1 MFQTISNSTQFG
13 PLAKEDLHIYIID
26 ASHLNQSIEIL
37 ENEIE
42 RRKRKDKEVWYIDIS
57 SLQTISN
64 AQLMLNGLPLDIDDD
79 IFLFMFIDGDSAK
92 VWETYR
98 LAQEKD
104 IVIKDFG
111 RWTREMGLELTTLEK
126 WQRRG
131 DLSVRIKITNI
142 LI

>member
-26 ASHLNQSIEIL
+26 SSRLNQSIEIL
-37 ENEIE
+37 ENKIE
-42 RRKRKDKEVWYIDIS
+42 RRTRKEKEVWFIDIS

-64 AQLMLNGLPLDIDDD
+64 AQSMLNGLPLDIDDD
-79 IFLFMFIDGDSAK
+79 IFLFMFINGDSAK
-92 VWETYR
+92 VWEIYR
-98 LAQEKD
+98 LAQDKD

-111 RWTREMGLELTTLEK
+111 RWTMEMGLELTTLEK

-131 DLSVRIKITNI
+131 DLSVRTEN
-142 LI
+142 

>member
-26 ASHLNQSIEIL
+26 ASRLNQSIEIL

-42 RRKRKDKEVWYIDIS
+42 RRTRNDKEFWYIDIS

-64 AQLMLNGLPLDIDDD
+64 AQSMLNGLPLDIDDD

-92 VWETYR
+92 IWETYR
-98 LAQEKD
+98 VAKRKD

-111 RWTREMGLELTTLEK
+111 RWTRDVGLELTTLEK

-131 DLSVRIKITNI
+131 DLSVRIKN
-142 LI
+142 

>member
-1 MFQTISNSTQFG
+1 MFQTTSNSTQFG

-26 ASHLNQSIEIL
+26 SSRLNQSIQIL

-42 RRKRKDKEVWYIDIS
+42 RRTRNDKEVWYIDIS

-64 AQLMLNGLPLDIDDD
+64 AQSMLNGLPLDIDDD

-92 VWETYR
+92 IWETYR

-111 RWTREMGLELTTLEK
+111 RWTRDTGLKLTILKK

-131 DLSVRIKITNI
+131 DLSVTIKN
-142 LI
+142 

>member
-26 ASHLNQSIEIL
+26 SSRLNQSIEIL

-42 RRKRKDKEVWYIDIS
+42 RRARKDKEVWYIDIS

-64 AQLMLNGLPLDIDDD
+64 AQSMLNGLPLDIDDD

-92 VWETYR
+92 IWETYR
-98 LAQEKD
+98 IAQEKD

-111 RWTREMGLELTTLEK
+111 RWTRDTGLKLTTLKK

-131 DLSVRIKITNI
+131 DLSVTIKN
-142 LI
+142 

>member
-1 MFQTISNSTQFG
+1 M
-13 PLAKEDLHIYIID
+13 ID
-26 ASHLNQSIEIL
+26 SSRVNQSIEIL
-37 ENEIE
+37 EDEMK
-42 RRKRKDKEVWYIDIS
+42 RRTRKDKEVWYIDIS
-57 SLQTISN
+57 LLETISN
-64 AQLMLNGLPLDIDDD
+64 AQSMLQGLPLDIDDD

-131 DLSVRIKITNI
+131 DLSVRIRN
-142 LI
+142 